1 MGCCTTVKNSEEEEM
16 ILFFNKILKENHF
29 KFNIKNYIDNYN
41 AISKMS
47 GNNFKK
53 LCKKQKL
60 RNAFIKIVK
69 KDENNLLA
77 NIYKRENKEKIIYY
91 ILILTILLDNKIKED
106 IDIENNDN
114 INKINKLLKI
124 DLISH
129 GFNLLMFEMN
139 DINSYKV
146 ILYYLTKMFYL
157 GFKDISEASTYICIK
172 SYINKIQFIIDNNCL
187 EDEEEYYIFIRDN
200 ILSLGEF
207 YHYNDDIL
215 SEEEIIN
222 NLFQLF
228 AVILYHHF
236 DYLVNNFALIKEN
249 INKNIRN
256 TTNKLMNFNVNINN
270 KENIL
275 PNIDQTFDIINSFNI
290 IQQNDYKDKNDIHLI
305 IESLYYFLTVCA
317 QDINSGKFLLNQFG
331 NKLNEK
337 KKQDNENKFNDI
349 ILLLLFYECCIKDDE
364 KLTLCLLEYI
374 TDLYLNNDSNIQINE
389 NNIYID
395 IILDSYYLIYKNE
408 TLIKQYISLLSQI
421 FMKEIENNSK
431 NLLFITQL
439 IQIYHKKEKMMNKLI
454 KLFYFFLVNISQY
467 YREKLNFINNN
478 ENNISNEFNNNINII
493 NNILINLNTI
503 IKTNFLNNNN
513 NNNNNNNINNNND
526 NNYIGSSTNNI
537 TYNIYN
543 NKENTKIKIKLKTND
558 YHIII
563 NNFFN
568 FNKIKDEKLSNIE
581 FFLYFHLFII
591 NNMDI
596 TEITNEFSKKE
607 DVYHKLFKII
617 SQLEIR
623 LIQDSD
629 QENNYIRTEK
639 EENNNNNYY
648 IYDIL
653 MAIQIILKIIEVND
667 SKYYIQ
673 DCYILYKLLENNT
686 QSLLE
691 MQKQNENGNNE
702 INCFNLK
709 LIYSIIFF
717 ILSQFIR
724 LVQIPCS
731 IEKSHKEILDCIN
744 KTNEICEKYLL
755 SIDISK
761 FISSNS
767 LLEPNI
773 QYNIQYLQDILLS
786 KDEKDQHFI
795 NYNTLKQILDI
806 IYSKLYGKDTS
817 LHIYF
822 DNQILNSKYFN
833 NIRNNSNNINI
844 SKGSDNI
851 TEVRDSSIINYYD
864 NNYSE
869 NYIDNISINII
880 ESKSKQKNNNEIDN
894 IYISQNSKINIPFNN
909 DNGSTEERML
919 TNSFTNDEK
928 PYKNIKI

>member
-1 MGCCTTVKNSEEEEM
+1 MGCCTTVKSSEEEEI
-16 ILFFNKILKENHF
+16 ILFFNKILKEKHF
-29 KFNIKNYIDNYN
+29 KFTIKNYKDNYN
-41 AISKMS
+41 TLSKIS

-172 SYINKIQFIIDNNCL
+172 SYINKIQFSIHNKCL
-187 EDEEEYYIFIRDN
+187 EDEEEYYIFTRDN

-207 YHYNDDIL
+207 FHYNDYIL

-222 NLFQLF
+222 ILIQLF

-256 TTNKLMNFNVNINN
+256 TTNKLMNFNINLNN

-275 PNIDQTFDIINSFNI
+275 PDINQTFDIINSVNTN
-290 IQQNDYKDKNDIHLI
+290 QQKDYKDKNDIHLI
-305 IESLYYFLTVCA
+305 IESLYYFLTVSA
-317 QDINSGKFLLNQFG
+317 QDINSGKILLNNFG
-331 NKLNEK
+331 NELNEK
-337 KKQDNENKFNDI
+337 NKKDNENKFNDI
-349 ILLLLFYECCIKDDE
+349 ILLLLFYECCIKDNE

-389 NNIYID
+389 NNIYYD

-408 TLIKQYISLLSQI
+408 TLIKQYILLLSQI
-421 FMKEIENNSK
+421 FMKEIDNNSK
-431 NLLFITQL
+431 RLLFITQL
-439 IQIYHKKEKMMNKLI
+439 IQIYHKKAKMMNKLI

-467 YREKLNFINNN
+467 YREKLNLINNN
-478 ENNISNEFNNNINII
+478 ENSISNESNNNINNI

-513 NNNNNNNINNNND
+513 ND
-526 NNYIGSSTNNI
+526 NNYICSSTNYI

-543 NKENTKIKIKLKTND
+543 NNDITKIKLKTND

-568 FNKIKDEKLSNIE
+568 FNKIKEEKISNIE
-581 FFLYFHLFII
+581 FYLYFHLFII

-607 DVYHKLFKII
+607 DIYHKLFKII
-617 SQLEIR
+617 GQLEIR

-629 QENNYIRTEK
+629 QENNYIRTKK
-639 EENNNNNYY
+639 EENNNNDYY

-653 MAIQIILKIIEVND
+653 MAIQMILKIIEVND
-667 SKYYIQ
+667 TKYYIQ
-673 DCYILYKLLENNT
+673 DCYILYKLLEKNI

-691 MQKQNENGNNE
+691 MQKHNENGNNE

-709 LIYSIIFF
+709 IIYSIILF

-724 LVQIPCS
+724 LINIPYS
-731 IEKSHKEILDCIN
+731 IEKNHKEILDCIN
-744 KTNEICEKYLL
+744 KTNEKCEKSLL
-755 SIDISK
+755 SINISK

-767 LLEPNI
+767 LLGP
-773 QYNIQYLQDILLS
+773 NIQYLQDILLS

-806 IYSKLYGKDTS
+806 IYSKLFGKDTS
-817 LHIYF
+817 LNIFF
-822 DNQILNSKYFN
+822 DNQILNSKYFY
-833 NIRNNSNNINI
+833 NIRTNSNNINI
-844 SKGSDNI
+844 SNGSDNI
-851 TEVRDSSIINYYD
+851 TEVRDSSIFNYYG

-880 ESKSKQKNNNEIDN
+880 ESKNKQKNNNEIDN

-919 TNSFTNDEK
+919 TNSFTNEEK
-928 PYKNIKI
+928 PDNNIKI